1 MSRGSRGKFLKENY
15 NEVYMTELCELTR
28 RRPRTILRWIADRT
42 LPEHLMPVRGYRRH
56 WVWTRA
62 QANGVVK
69 LAKERDKLNLLTP
82 TEEQQLRR
90 YYKARLPQKIKFK
103 HVVVIRQMIR
113 KNCSRD
119 EIAEELMP
127 MVTYTTV
134 DSLDKVIVAT
144 CLHHGFPVPPRYLG
158 HNELMAARAM
168 QRHAYSLQGIVNAL
182 YRRTMYTHHV
192 ELEGDLVRAYQLR
205 DWDLPPSDPN
215 VKWIDKLTPRQKG
228 EIRRLE
234 KQLEAVER
242 LLDK

>member
-1 MSRGSRGKFLKENY
+1 MFLKGDPNK
-15 NEVYMTELCELTR
+15 VYMRELCEMVNR
-28 RRPRTILRWIADRT
+28 QPRTIESWIAKGRLDNGLR
-42 LPEHLMPVRGYRRH
+42 PVRGYGNN

-69 LAKERDKLNLLTP
+69 LAKEIDSHNVLMTSD
-82 TEEQQLRR
+82 EQHRLKR
-90 YYKARLPQKIKFK
+90 YKDRMPRKIKYK
-103 HVVVIRQMIR
+103 HVVKIRQMIAR
-113 KNCSRD
+113 NRSRD

-127 MVTYTTV
+127 TVMYTTV
-134 DSLDKVIVAT
+134 DKLYKVIVRV
-144 CLHHGFPVPPRYLG
+144 CLHEGFPVPPRYLG

-205 DWDLPPSDPN
+205 DWELPPNDPN

>member
-1 MSRGSRGKFLKENY
+1 MFLKADY
-15 NEVYMTELCELTR
+15 NKVYTPELCEMCNRVPRVIR
-28 RRPRTILRWIADRT
+28 RYIERGV
-42 LPEHLMPVRGYRRH
+42 LPEHLMPVRGWGNN

-62 QANGVVK
+62 QANEIVK
-69 LAKERDKLNLLTP
+69 LCKERDSRDLFIS
-82 TEEQQLRR
+82 TEEQRR
-90 YYKARLPQKIKFK
+90 RKTYNSRLPYKIKWK
-103 HVVVIRQMIR
+103 HVVKIRQLIAR
-113 KNCSRD
+113 NRSRD

-127 MVTYTTV
+127 ICTYTTV
-134 DSLDKVIVAT
+134 DALDNAIIKT
-144 CLHHGFPVPPRYLG
+144 CLHQGFPVPPRYLG

-192 ELEGDLVRAYQLR
+192 ELEGDLVRAYHLR
-205 DWDLPPSDPN
+205 DWDLPKSDPN
-215 VKWIDKLTPRQKG
+215 VKWIDKLSPRQKG